1 MSLGDPHNIAAAI
14 RLACYWLLGTA
25 SVLQASRAWLNQA
38 RTVSAIHLI
47 SGTFLLAGGHYLITG
62 DLNFA
67 TYVIT
72 PILVLWVVLVMTY
85 YYQAR

>member
-1 MSLGDPHNIAAAI
+1 MLLGDPHDIAAVI
-14 RLACYWLLGTA
+14 RLACYWLLGSA
-25 SVLQASRAWLNQA
+25 SILQASRAWLGRA
-38 RTVSAIHLI
+38 RIVSAIHFI
-47 SGTFLLAGGHYLITG
+47 SGTFLLAGGHYLVTG

-85 YYQAR
+85 YHQAR